1 MTADDM
7 LTLSKLLDE
16 KLKPMAEK
24 VDAHDRDIR
33 AFKAVLGALIWL
45 GGAILAVTA
54 VVQGWVSHK

>member
-1 MTADDM
+1 
-7 LTLSKLLDE
+7 
-16 KLKPMAEK
+16 MAEK